1 MSSWVLLPFV
11 FGLDA
16 WLKRLQMRVCSS
28 LMTEY
33 SDSSYVVVGLPML
46 CSRTDFQS
54 WSSHLSYRLGNSFKT
69 SISETS
75 SMLMWCVLVPSLL
88 PAAHPPHSLWAFAA
102 PTSHQGIPENPL
114 MGDVWRKIQRLSN
127 HSLIV
132 PRGSVCTDAMH
143 VCVVAGDEADRTT
156 HACSTDFRHGKQ
168 LL

>member
-75 SMLMWCVLVPSLL
+75 SMLM
-88 PAAHPPHSLWAFAA
+88 
-102 PTSHQGIPENPL
+102 
-114 MGDVWRKIQRLSN
+114 
-127 HSLIV
+127 
-132 PRGSVCTDAMH
+132 
-143 VCVVAGDEADRTT
+143 
-156 HACSTDFRHGKQ
+156 
-168 LL
+168 